1 MLGHSQGSCSV
12 KYPKN
17 RLSCWQQLA
26 ETFLPI
32 PMQQFSKFLTSPG
45 MLCGTACLLPCNNSP
60 IAQVQLRGL
69 QGRIEGSDKVFNYW
83 RKKYLLGFGLAY
95 MLITQ
100 SYLAQYLGSSCQ
112 SPNWGVG
119 RQRHRS
125 LPKRSVL
132 LLWYYM
138 ALFWQISFYCW
149 QSHFHSWS

>member
-32 PMQQFSKFLTSPG
+32 PMQQFSKFLTSPE

-60 IAQVQLRGL
+60 IAQVQVRGL

-83 RKKYLLGFGLAY
+83 RKKYLLGAEDLCSREENQAVSSTRVKETGTELILA
-95 MLITQ
+95 LPFSFLQ
-100 SYLAQYLGSSCQ
+100 
-112 SPNWGVG
+112 G
-119 RQRHRS
+119 RRPMHLLKSALNMS
-125 LPKRSVL
+125 LPFSKGK
-132 LLWYYM
+132 
-138 ALFWQISFYCW
+138 
-149 QSHFHSWS
+149 